1 MSERRRKG
9 ASAVFGRRLWLLP
22 ETKPSGLCDD
32 AGAGTITEPQIIA
45 EIGDV
50 RRFTHKGALV
60 AFAGVDVPP
69 FQSGTFDSKNRHVSK
84 RGSPH
89 LRAALFRVCSV
100 ILQCKDER
108 NAVYAFMDRKRAEGK
123 HYYVYMVAGAAKF
136 LRIYYARVKE
146 CLAAA

>member
-1 MSERRRKG
+1 MPERRSKG
-9 ASAVFGRRLWLLP
+9 ASAVFGIRLWLLP

-32 AGAGTITEPQIIA
+32 VGAGPVTGPQIMA

-60 AFAGVDVPP
+60 AFAGVDAPP

-89 LRAALFRVCSV
+89 LRATLFQVCSV
-100 ILQCKDER
+100 ILQRRDEG
-108 NAVYAFMDRKRAEGK
+108 NSVYAFMDRKRAEGK

>member
-1 MSERRRKG
+1 M
-9 ASAVFGRRLWLLP
+9 
-22 ETKPSGLCDD
+22 
-32 AGAGTITEPQIIA
+32 
-45 EIGDV
+45 
-50 RRFTHKGALV
+50 
-60 AFAGVDVPP
+60 AFAGVDAPP

-89 LRAALFRVCSV
+89 LRSALFQVCV
-100 ILQCKDER
+100 AILKQKR
-108 NAVYAFMDRKRAEGK
+108 PNNPIYAFMDRKRAEGK

>member
-1 MSERRRKG
+1 M
-9 ASAVFGRRLWLLP
+9 P

-108 NAVYAFMDRKRAEGK
+108 NAVYAFMDRKRAERK

>member
-1 MSERRRKG
+1 M
-9 ASAVFGRRLWLLP
+9 P

-32 AGAGTITEPQIIA
+32 VGAGPITEPQIMA

-50 RRFTHKGALV
+50 NKGALV

-146 CLAAA
+146 RLAAA